1 MTVEQYNGAPANQW
15 GDFGN
20 VGLEDIGAGDISMPR
35 IQILHDEG
43 KFKDSA
49 TGETFGPKARFVLL
63 GLVKQRIMWDTEVDN
78 GDHPQCKSPDFKV
91 GFPQLRTDIPA
102 RKQFPWAKSNFDP
115 KDYAPG
121 DDGLIRLPCD
131 VCVFKEW
138 GKDKEKPPCSEQLT
152 YACYYENASGDLM
165 PGLISFQRASI
176 KAARTYAG
184 TFAAAKR
191 PLFTAWTIIELH
203 LNSRGKVTYSTPTFS
218 KDENTDPSQWNGW
231 GETTTQMR
239 EWLQA
244 APTVRD
250 DGDADKKPRNTPAS
264 AKAAT
269 TIDHDD
275 PWASAQPAAGP
286 TTTAPVEDDDLP
298 F

>member
-1 MTVEQYNGAPANQW
+1 MTVEQYSGTPSW

-35 IQILHDEG
+35 ISILHDEG
-43 KFKDSA
+43 LFKDSA
-49 TGETFGPKARFVLL
+49 TGEKFGPSARFVML

-91 GFPQLRTDIPA
+91 GFPQMRTDIPA
-102 RKQFPWAKSNFDP
+102 RKQFPWAKSNFNP
-115 KDYAPG
+115 ADYQPG
-121 DDGLIRLPCD
+121 EDGLIRLPCD
-131 VCVFKEW
+131 SCVFKEW

-152 YACYYENASGDLM
+152 FACYYENSSGDLM

-176 KAARTYAG
+176 KAARVYAG

-191 PLFTAWTIIELH
+191 PLFTAWTTVELH

-218 KDENTDPSQWNGW
+218 KGENTDPSQWNSW

-239 EWLQA
+239 EWLQQ
-244 APTVRD
+244 APTVRSD
-250 DGDADKKPRNTPAS
+250 EDDADKKPRNTPAS

-269 TIDHDD
+269 VIEPDD
-275 PWASAQPAAGP
+275 PWATASSPAAGAA
-286 TTTAPVEDDDLP
+286 TTAQDDDDLP